1 LLLVSSQ
8 GNLSY
13 LSHKYASPAA
23 VLVCPA
29 DRHAQPQ
36 EGALGSPL
44 PPSSTST
51 SVWFRWVPVPPE
63 VIVLAVRWY
72 LRYGRPCRHAP
83 GDRWFAD
90 ETYRKVAGRWI
101 YLYRAIDQFGQVID
115 VLLSEKRDLAA
126 TRRFFTRALKHG
138 LRPGHRG
145 ENLAP
150 LRDQLAAGNQVI
162 DHAAQEHGLGHS
174 SSWSS
179 SELSPSSFP
188 CLPPSS
194 RGAGG
199 ITVPLRVTGAWSCES
214 FASQAPISS
223 ATVTIMITQV
233 IPNLSLQ

>member
-1 LLLVSSQ
+1 LRLVSSQ

-90 ETYRKVAGRWI
+90 ETYRKVAGRWV

-188 CLPPSS
+188 CLPPR
-194 RGAGG
+194 RG
-199 ITVPLRVTGAWSCES
+199 VPAES
-214 FASQAPISS
+214 PC
-223 ATVTIMITQV
+223 
-233 IPNLSLQ
+233 P